1 MTFVNRY
8 APKRPDD
15 FIWSSDKAEADI
27 RDYLPSHGEGLGD
40 LHPLLLHGAYGGGK
54 TELMKRL
61 PGWIDP
67 NFNELN
73 ELWIVADARKNISE
87 MVKTIKRFSQF
98 APFGGGLKA
107 LLIDEA
113 DNLDIKIQQGLKG
126 QVTEI
131 VGQDSDVLI
140 IMATNH
146 IEKLDGGLVSRCVQV
161 DMTQR
166 DPERFLPKMREILAA
181 EKVDV
186 LTDRA
191 LLTIAEAAGT
201 DIRELYRMMEKLVAS
216 QRAQQ
221 VTSKPVPVVRGSG
234 LTLLKNP
241 VS

>member
-1 MTFVNRY
+1 MTFVKKY
-8 APKRPDD
+8 APLTPDK

-27 RDYLPSHGEGLGD
+27 LDYLPSPEEGLGD
-40 LHPLLLHGAYGGGK
+40 LHPLLLHGSYGGGK

-67 NFNELN
+67 NFNKLN

-87 MVKTIKRFSQF
+87 MVKTVTRFSQF

-126 QVTEI
+126 QITEI
-131 VGQDSDVLI
+131 VGQDTDVLI

-146 IEKLDGGLVSRCVQV
+146 IDKMDGGLVSRCVTV

-166 DPERFLPKMREILAA
+166 DPERFLPKMRDILKA
-181 EKVDV
+181 EKVDMMS
-186 LTDRA
+186 DRA
-191 LLTIAEAAGT
+191 LLSLAENAGT
-201 DIRELYRMMEKLVAS
+201 DIRELYRLMEDLVAD
-216 QRAQQ
+216 QRALQAISAAQ
-221 VTSKPVPVVRGSG
+221 PIVRRTGF
-234 LTLLKNP
+234 TLLKQP